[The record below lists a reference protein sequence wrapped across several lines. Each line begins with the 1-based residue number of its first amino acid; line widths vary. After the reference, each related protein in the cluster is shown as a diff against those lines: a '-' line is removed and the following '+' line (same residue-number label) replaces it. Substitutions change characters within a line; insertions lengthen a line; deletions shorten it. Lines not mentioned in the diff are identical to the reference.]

1 MYTYVHCILSTPIYQ
16 QTPNLLIFEE
26 KVWLGPFEV
35 WYFPLIT
42 SSQKLKKKC
51 NCLFCLKTTLIT
63 QHRFLK
69 NVQCTLFHI
78 VNIFHNILQ
87 KCFSNFLRIS
97 THFAAHTKEETT
109 IYTDLWPFGD
119 FIITIMN
126 SCWVFLRN
134 WLLMSNLGAEEV
146 NDNTK
151 NCDRSSRDYWFL
163 SHIIEISPMAVEG
176 KMGELNSPFHLTHV
190 YRRLE

>member
-1 MYTYVHCILSTPIYQ
+1 MLISPLHMVNMAWKNRKLLGHFRRRVEDLLWYEKEVCIWTKYVYLCTLYFIYPIYQ

-78 VNIFHNILQ
+78 ML
-87 KCFSNFLRIS
+87 
-97 THFAAHTKEETT
+97 
-109 IYTDLWPFGD
+109 IY
-119 FIITIMN
+119 FITFCKN
-126 SCWVFLRN
+126 VFL
-134 WLLMSNLGAEEV
+134 
-146 NDNTK
+146 T
-151 NCDRSSRDYWFL
+151 F
-163 SHIIEISPMAVEG
+163 
-176 KMGELNSPFHLTHV
+176 
-190 YRRLE
+190 